1 MASQAEDE
9 VGILALRARLGLYIE
24 LVEQGREVI
33 VTRRGRRIARISR
46 LGDPLG
52 DLVRRGL
59 VRMPVG
65 RWLPRRARV
74 EAAGSVSDLVADQR
88 R

>member
-9 VGILALRARLGLYIE
+9 VGIWALRARLGLYLE

-33 VTRRGRRIARISR
+33 VTRRGRRIARMSR

-52 DLVRRGL
+52 HLDG
-59 VRMPVG
+59 
-65 RWLPRRARV
+65 
-74 EAAGSVSDLVADQR
+74 
-88 R
+88 